1 MTRITKAPAPL
12 NPIQDK
18 DQIKKLVKSLGG
30 AAPSRAAPSTNPRRM
45 PQVLITLSP
54 SGNLQ
59 AELPGANGARRVVPI
74 RDLESIERMLRGQL
88 SAHYEIGEDGAP
100 TSRQVRHWER
110 HDVFADPQCPFCI
123 AEGRIKKANNAGF
136 APFHIIARN
145 RGVVIRRRNKKPQGA
160 TKLPQNHTDVL
171 NDL

>member
-1 MTRITKAPAPL
+1 MTRIAKAPQVTHRLSPA
-12 NPIQDK
+12 QTET
-18 DQIKKLVKSLGG
+18 VKQALRG
-30 AAPSRAAPSTNPRRM
+30 AGAPRRI

-145 RGVVIRRRNKKPQGA
+145 RGVVIRRRNKKPKA
-160 TKLPQNHTDVL
+160 KLPQNHTDVL